1 MARKPNY
8 DFEKRRKEQERKAK
22 KDAKAEERR
31 RRREAGEPEPDTLD
45 DLLDRPPSDA
55 DADEETTP
63 PPA

>member
-45 DLLDRPPSDA
+45 DLLDRQPSDA
-55 DADEETTP
+55 DADEETAP
-63 PPA
+63 PPG